1 MIRRL
6 LALVIVLALVY
17 AGWHVGVVWSQYRK
31 FQDDVRNVALF
42 GNDKTD
48 DDLKSKVMDLASQN
62 QVPLQPDAIAI
73 TRRAGEVTIEAHYTQ
88 AVTVLPGYTRSL
100 DFAVK

>member
-6 LALVIVLALVY
+6 VALVIVLALVY
-17 AGWHVGVVWSQYRK
+17 AGWHVGVVWSHYRK

-48 DDLKSKVMDLASQN
+48 DDLKSIYAYLRTIKPISNHV
-62 QVPLQPDAIAI
+62 PDAHAADAQ
-73 TRRAGEVTIEAHYTQ
+73 TH
-88 AVTVLPGYTRSL
+88 
-100 DFAVK
+100 